1 MPLARAA
8 AALRECG
15 MAVVA
20 AIQLFCFSI
29 LQLYCPAIPFF
40 YCILG
45 ERELQITGFSKTHIY
60 CKMPSTRR

>member
-1 MPLARAA
+1 
-8 AALRECG
+8 
-15 MAVVA
+15 
-20 AIQLFCFSI
+20 
-29 LQLYCPAIPFF
+29 LYCPAIPFF